1 VDTTE
6 THAGDKRWS
15 GTIIARGNDQVIAS
29 GGADFLYGEGGDDT
43 VNSKDGVS
51 GNDSLNGGA
60 GTDTKVTDAT
70 EKSIVGFP

>member
-1 VDTTE
+1 MDLHHEPLKCKEVISRSI
-6 THAGDKRWS
+6 AGQD
-15 GTIIARGNDQVIAS
+15 GNDA
-29 GGADFLYGEGGDDT
+29 L
-43 VNSKDGVS
+43 NSQDGVS